1 MNAVNYLELSK
12 AQLLSCQSELQKK
25 YENYVNEKLKLD
37 MSRGKPAG
45 TQLDLVNGSVDHLY
59 LNLDE
64 LYSFEVKTDSFRIDT
79 EYLSGS
85 KNVDFQADP
94 QECRRILWNPLSEK
108 AKLNLKM
115 KNPSEILLRE

>member
-45 TQLDLVNGSVDHLY
+45 TQLDLVNGILDTLDSYITVDG
-59 LNLDE
+59 
-64 LYSFEVKTDSFRIDT
+64 TDARN
-79 EYLSGS
+79 Y
-85 KNVDFQADP
+85 
-94 QECRRILWNPLSEK
+94 
-108 AKLNLKM
+108 
-115 KNPSEILLRE
+115 